1 MTHYRRMTIFRNLQ
15 SLRTLKKFK
24 RLAERYFENVDYG
37 SYGLTAIEK
46 PKAKALR
53 SRLNLML
60 ERTKRALA
68 LAGLSP
74 DVCDES
80 RPGAAEHEEAVYLAE
95 NIFNLH
101 QLKISPQTLLDSVE
115 RAIGIYRDD
124 KFRSLIR
131 TLNPFFW
138 LSVVLDCASS
148 LPFAILGA
156 LGCNRSRIEDTRVG
170 KLLKAGFRVAVVVTA
185 LAVILHHQGYLDP
198 MGRKF
203 LELVSHLKLKGQE
216 LIAYLQDSSLRIK
229 LKD

>member
-1 MTHYRRMTIFRNLQ
+1 MADHRRMTIFRNLQ
-15 SLRTLKKFK
+15 SLRTLNRFKK
-24 RLAERYFENVDYG
+24 LTERYFENVDYG
-37 SYGLTAIEK
+37 SYGLTVVER
-46 PKAKALR
+46 PKARAIR

-60 ERTKRALA
+60 ERAKRALS

-74 DVCDES
+74 DLCDES
-80 RPGAAEHEEAVYLAE
+80 RPEAAEHEEAVYLAE

-101 QLKISPQTLLDSVE
+101 QLKISPQALLDSVE

-138 LSVVLDCASS
+138 LSVLLDCASS

-156 LGCNRSRIEDTRVG
+156 LGCNRSRIENSHFG
-170 KLLKAGFRVAVVVTA
+170 KFLKGGFRVAVVVTV
-185 LAVILHHQGYLDP
+185 LAVILHRLGYLDP
-198 MGRKF
+198 LGRNVLEF
-203 LELVSHLKLKGQE
+203 LSHLKLKGRE
-216 LIAYLQDSSLRIK
+216 LIAYLQDSSLRVR